1 MSCFRAGL
9 QAGDIV
15 LEING
20 AKVNTSEEIYEA
32 VRSSDKITMQVQRGQ
47 EILCLHIT
55 PDYID

>member
-1 MSCFRAGL
+1 M

-20 AKVNTSEEIYEA
+20 AKVNSSEEIYEA

-47 EILCLHIT
+47 EILRLHIT

>member
-1 MSCFRAGL
+1 M